1 MNVKKVVFMEQYRQ
15 KNKQNK
21 PKKRLKKRLNTF
33 FFSLF
38 VMGVIGGVFYFT
50 SPLRKLSMVYF
61 EGLNYVSRS
70 EVLQLANLSY
80 DDDYFKLK
88 TKKIA
93 SQIQKHPLITKA
105 VVTRV
110 GLNEL
115 RILVEEKDVIGCV
128 DMGDGYQYVL
138 SDGHLIEQSNTLDV
152 VCPGTIIY
160 GLTEKTLKEPV
171 LGLFIESMM
180 KLDPILINLIKEIH
194 YEPLYGDNNRFSLF
208 LQDGNTIKVN
218 SYSMVE
224 KLKYYQTMV
233 DQVRQLSEGQCGTYY
248 LDVGDYFEPYS
259 GANSVLFDNK
269 GEQDMQEE

>member
-1 MNVKKVVFMEQYRQ
+1 MQYAVVGVQFKQVGKKYFFDPNGFSPQKGDYVLVETIRGMEFGTVVIEPRLVDEEDVFLPLKPVLRIATEEDIQ

-152 VCPGTIIY
+152 VCPC
-160 GLTEKTLKEPV
+160 L
-171 LGLFIESMM
+171 
-180 KLDPILINLIKEIH
+180 
-194 YEPLYGDNNRFSLF
+194 LYTSDAA
-208 LQDGNTIKVN
+208 D
-218 SYSMVE
+218 
-224 KLKYYQTMV
+224 
-233 DQVRQLSEGQCGTYY
+233 D
-248 LDVGDYFEPYS
+248 
-259 GANSVLFDNK
+259 
-269 GEQDMQEE
+269 

>member
-1 MNVKKVVFMEQYRQ
+1 M
-15 KNKQNK
+15 
-21 PKKRLKKRLNTF
+21 
-33 FFSLF
+33 
-38 VMGVIGGVFYFT
+38 
-50 SPLRKLSMVYF
+50 
-61 EGLNYVSRS
+61 
-70 EVLQLANLSY
+70 
-80 DDDYFKLK
+80 
-88 TKKIA
+88 
-93 SQIQKHPLITKA
+93 
-105 VVTRV
+105 
-110 GLNEL
+110 
-115 RILVEEKDVIGCV
+115 
-128 DMGDGYQYVL
+128 
-138 SDGHLIEQSNTLDV
+138 IEQSNTLDV

-171 LGLFIESMM
+171 LELFIESMM

-269 GEQDMQEE
+269 GEQDVQEE